1 MVTTGKENVPFY
13 FGEDIYRGNPNN
25 AKVYIP
31 MGVINVMPFC
41 SLTIYERADLLQP
54 IRVSAEIM
62 CCFLRETKGERE
74 DVRREEY

>member
-62 CCFLRETKGERE
+62 CCCFL
-74 DVRREEY
+74 